1 MIPLSSR
8 DEARLFLQ
16 DLESNP
22 EFPLKTRQEASVP
35 LGHSM
40 GSKKY
45 PSQLKESRVL
55 CFHWRRGLTLRVKLE
70 CNPEIPV
77 APGEE
82 HYVLDKSLD
91 EVYFAL
97 Q

>member
-35 LGHSM
+35 LGLS
-40 GSKKY
+40 SC
-45 PSQLKESRVL
+45 S
-55 CFHWRRGLTLRVKLE
+55 LTLAYAVSASNTLDQLGLDPGSSLE
-70 CNPEIPV
+70 ISYMLYRC
-77 APGEE
+77 
-82 HYVLDKSLD
+82 
-91 EVYFAL
+91 
-97 Q
+97 